1 MPAKVKRPAPKR
13 ATPVRHVPSRRVPSS
28 PAHRAVG
35 VAVLRRARTAA
46 LAAVM
51 ALRTLAA
58 ATREGWLS
66 ERGSAKGG
74 ISRREIVLQAA
85 GMWLVT
91 RVIAA
96 AVTYF
101 SVTLSAVRPGSF
113 GPHSLLFRWDRFDV
127 NWYLMIAR
135 DGYWTPT
142 AATFARDGGQMPTAF
157 FPLYPMLIKA
167 VTLVFGFQHE
177 LLIAAIIA
185 NLGSLAAFV
194 AVGLFAAQESGSDN
208 ALRTVL
214 VFAAYPMAFFL
225 VAAYTEG
232 LFVALAIFCLYCA
245 RRGSWWMAAALA
257 FLAGLTRF
265 TGIVL
270 VLPLLWEYGRQHQW
284 WSRAGWAGSHW
295 KDRLRPAALGP
306 ALVVCAATPAAV
318 GAYMYYLWRRFRDPL
333 SFVHA
338 AEANWYHRPMPPWGS
353 VAYALHGLR
362 GAQPWSYQQAL
373 VLLDFVP
380 LALAAALALIAAR
393 RMPVAFTLYLA
404 GLLYLCISAPAT
416 WTNDVYVSSA
426 RYLIP
431 AVPLFMLVAHW
442 SRRRPTLNLAII
454 GGGFML
460 QAMLLTLWLT
470 TNAYIT

>member
-1 MPAKVKRPAPKR
+1 MQ
-13 ATPVRHVPSRRVPSS
+13 
-28 PAHRAVG
+28 
-35 VAVLRRARTAA
+35 
-46 LAAVM
+46 
-51 ALRTLAA
+51 
-58 ATREGWLS
+58 EGWLS
-66 ERGSAKGG
+66 ARSSAKGG
-74 ISRREIVLQAA
+74 VLRHEIALQAA

-91 RVIAA
+91 RLVA
-96 AVTYF
+96 AVVTF
-101 SVTLSAVRPGSF
+101 FAVTLSAVRPGSF
-113 GPHSLLFRWDRFDV
+113 GPHLLLFRWDRFDV

-135 DGYWTPT
+135 YGYWTPT
-142 AATFARDGGQMPTAF
+142 ATTFARDGGQMPTAF

-167 VTLVFGFQHE
+167 ATLVFGFQHE
-177 LLIAAIIA
+177 FLLAMIIA
-185 NLGSLAAFV
+185 NLGSLAAFI
-194 AVGLFAAQESGSDN
+194 AVGLFAAQESGGDN
-208 ALRTVL
+208 ALHTVL
-214 VFAAYPMAFFL
+214 VFAAYPLAFFL

-232 LFVALAIFCLYCA
+232 IFVALAVFCLYCA
-245 RRGSWWMAAALA
+245 RRGAWWIAAALA

-270 VLPLLWEYGRQHQW
+270 ILPLLWEYGRQQRW
-284 WSRAGWAGSHW
+284 WSRTGWTAGRW
-295 KDRLRPAALGP
+295 KDRLRPSVLGR
-306 ALVVCAATPAAV
+306 ALVVVGATPAAV
-318 GAYMYYLWRRFRDPL
+318 GAYMYYLKRHFGDPL
-333 SFVHA
+333 SFIHA
-338 AEANWYHRPMPPWGS
+338 AEANWYHRPMAPWAS
-353 VAYALHGLR
+353 IAHALQGLR

-380 LALAAALALIAAR
+380 LAAAALLTLVAAR

-431 AVPLFMLVAHW
+431 AVPLFMLVARW
-442 SRRRPTLNLAII
+442 TRRRPALNLAVV